1 VRRYAAPRSV
11 GARERVL
18 RRLKDWAAR
27 QIEKRIHAEWE
38 EYRQVPRVKAP
49 LFGRRRSPDGTHT
62 SRSLIEINF
71 HRR

>member
-1 VRRYAAPRSV
+1 
-11 GARERVL
+11 L
-18 RRLKDWAAR
+18 RRLKEWAAR
-27 QIEKRIHAEWE
+27 QIEKRIQAEWE
-38 EYRQVPRVKAP
+38 QYRQVPRVRAP